1 MKQQLKQT
9 STTPNASL
17 NGLIVRHIINFT
29 DMTKKEFHGMRED
42 PLLENGPSVQ
52 TKSTACCFT
61 RY

>member
-29 DMTKKEFHGMRED
+29 DMAKKEFHGMRE
-42 PLLENGPSVQ
+42 EFHS
-52 TKSTACCFT
+52 
-61 RY
+61 Y